1 MARDEDNGFGEWG
14 GYFEAKKSK
23 LEEQFAAASDPFR
36 KSDLF
41 QGISIF
47 VNGRTDPS
55 ADELKRI
62 MMVHGGIYH
71 HYERAH
77 TTYTIASTLPDVK
90 VRNMNLSKFIS
101 AKWVVDCLAQNKI
114 VDYKPYLLFTNQK
127 TSQPRI
133 TFANVK
139 NRSANETKKEKEPAQ
154 ATEVKPPQP
163 KEAEPPRTTETDP
176 PKPTEAEPPADEMDV
191 DLASILGE
199 LQQAVATSPEKK
211 AEISSLSETNQ
222 SINNLSSTSANSS
235 HARTAAD
242 PRFLSEFYKNS
253 RLHHIATLGAGFKQY
268 VCELRQTNANK
279 VFPMREELKNLKE
292 ATEVGGFRYVM
303 HIDMDCF
310 FVSVGLRSH
319 PELRGL
325 PVAVTHSKGGSAAT
339 DVPVH
344 PQADRQVEQELFAQ
358 RFEHRLHD
366 DTKVD
371 KVRSGFDKKMSLS
384 EIASCSYE
392 ARKKGIRNGMFVG
405 QALQLCPELKTIP
418 YDFDG
423 YREVAYTLYNTVAQY
438 TLNIEAVSCDEM
450 FVELTDMVDELK
462 VDVMAFVEHLR
473 QEVRTKTGCPCS
485 AGVGSNKFVATL
497 HFKSFYNYFPFR
509 LLARL
514 ATKEAKP
521 NGQHLLSSNLDI
533 LAYMAPMALETLP
546 GVGSSMSHKLKQ
558 AGMKN
563 CGDVQETSL
572 VRLGMLLG
580 RKVALNLHNNCRGID
595 PRPLVY
601 EQARKTVSAEMNFGI
616 RFTKAI
622 ECEQFLRQL
631 SDEVTKRLT
640 EVKRK
645 TKSINLKI
653 MVRAAEAPVETS
665 KYMGHGV
672 CDIVNKSSNLKHA
685 TDDVNVITSMVLNLM
700 KEADLPFHELRGLGI
715 HLTKLE
721 DAGEVRK
728 DNILK
733 QMFTKITEKQ
743 TRYPFVHPQK
753 KPAEEATEIKVKVRQ
768 PRIVLDMLKAAA
780 QKPQTEEQQES
791 SGCTGGQPEPKTEVA
806 PGGIDP
812 DFLASL
818 PEDIRREILNNQYEY
833 LLMEKEN
840 VATAKT
846 PRKRA
851 FSPTPSDDEQAPPPP
866 TFITTNTSPL
876 NASDL
881 QPSTSRAGQARLE
894 KRAAARQM
902 HENCRSDQIVADYIQ
917 ELPKYTHPA
926 LLQYM
931 NRSPEE
937 VPLSKQLRVGA
948 NPSPMEEEPP
958 NMLLEGD
965 FKGAL
970 NLWVSNEEV
979 PLPSDVDMIYTQI
992 CHLVR
997 AENLNLMYDVMRHL
1011 CRLIN
1016 AKRGGSCRWHMAY
1029 HHIEISIQDLM
1040 MELQGYHIHLTENI
1054 RCCKCRVY

>member
-23 LEEQFAAASDPFR
+23 LEEQFIAASDPFR

-62 MMVHGGIYH
+62 MMVHGGTYH
-71 HYERAH
+71 HYERSH

-101 AKWVVDCLAQNKI
+101 AKWVVDCLAQKKI

-139 NRSANETKKEKEPAQ
+139 NRSANETK
-154 ATEVKPPQP
+154 
-163 KEAEPPRTTETDP
+163 
-176 PKPTEAEPPADEMDV
+176 TEAEPPTEPPPEKMEVELSAVLE
-191 DLASILGE
+191 E
-199 LQQAVATSPEKK
+199 LQQAVYTSPEKK
-211 AEISSLSETNQ
+211 AVISCLSETNQ
-222 SINNLSSTSANSS
+222 SINNLSSTSSNSN

-242 PRFLSEFYKNS
+242 PSFLSEFYKNS

-268 VCELRQTNANK
+268 ICELRQANANK
-279 VFPMREELKNLKE
+279 GFPMRAKLKHLKE
-292 ATEVGGFRYVM
+292 ATDLCRFRYVM

-344 PQADRQVEQELFAQ
+344 PQADRQLEQELFAQ

-366 DTKVD
+366 DTKAD
-371 KVRSGFDKKMSLS
+371 KVRSGFEKKMSLS

-392 ARKKGIRNGMFVG
+392 ARDKGIRNGMFVG
-405 QALQLCPELKTIP
+405 QALKLCPELITIP

-423 YREVAYTLYNTVAQY
+423 YKEVAYTLYNTVAQY

-450 FVELTDMVDELK
+450 FVELTDMVNELK

-485 AGVGSNKFVATL
+485 AGVGPNK
-497 HFKSFYNYFPFR
+497 

-521 NGQHLLSSNLDI
+521 NGQHMLTSNHDI
-533 LAYMAPMALETLP
+533 MAYIAPMALETLP

-558 AGMKN
+558 AGMNN
-563 CGDVQETSL
+563 CGDVQATSL
-572 VRLGMLLG
+572 VKLGTLLG

-616 RFTKAI
+616 RFTKVI

-631 SDEVTKRLT
+631 SDEVTKRLI

-653 MVRAAEAPVETS
+653 MIRAAEAPVETS

-685 TDDVNVITSMVLNLM
+685 TDDVNVITTHVLNLM
-700 KEADLPFHELRGLGI
+700 KEADLPVHDLRGLGI

-721 DAGEVRK
+721 DVGEVRK
-728 DNILK
+728 ENILK
-733 QMFTKITEKQ
+733 EMFTKITEKRI
-743 TRYPFVHPQK
+743 RYQFEHPK
-753 KPAEEATEIKVKVRQ
+753 KEPEPEITVPKFKIRH
-768 PRIVLDMLKAAA
+768 PRIVIEMLKNAADA
-780 QKPQTEEQQES
+780 QKPSIEVQPES
-791 SGCTGGQPEPKTEVA
+791 TACKQPEPNAKVG
-806 PGGIDP
+806 PGKIDP
-812 DFLASL
+812 DFLAGL
-818 PEDIRREILNNQYEY
+818 PEDIRREVLNNQAEY

-840 VATAKT
+840 YVV
-846 PRKRA
+846 A
-851 FSPTPSDDEQAPPPP
+851 FSPTPSDDEAPPPP
-866 TFITTNTSPL
+866 PLIPRSPTTNTSPL

-881 QPSTSRAGQARLE
+881 QPSTSSAGQARLE
-894 KRAAARQM
+894 KRAAARDM
-902 HENCRSDQIVADYIQ
+902 NENCRPDEIVADYIN

-926 LLQYM
+926 ILQYI

-937 VPLSKQLRVGA
+937 VPTGRQLELGDCRPA
-948 NPSPMEEEPP
+948 TPSPKEEMPS
-958 NMLLEGD
+958 NNLLEGD
-965 FKGAL
+965 FKSAL
-970 NLWVSNEEV
+970 SYWVTKEEV
-979 PLPSDVDMIYTQI
+979 PLPADVEIIYTQI
-992 CHLVR
+992 CNLVR
-997 AENLNLMYDVMRHL
+997 ADNLNLMYDVMRYL

-1016 AKRGGSCRWHMAY
+1016 AKRGNCCPWHTAY
-1029 HHIEISIQDLM
+1029 NHIEINIQDLM
-1040 MELQGYHIHLTENI
+1040 MEVQGYHMHLTENI
-1054 RCCKCRVY
+1054 RCGKCNVFQS

>member
-1 MARDEDNGFGEWG
+1 MTRDEDNGFGEWG

-62 MMVHGGIYH
+62 MMVHGGTYH
-71 HYERAH
+71 HYERSH

-127 TSQPRI
+127 TSQPGI
-133 TFANVK
+133 NFANVK
-139 NRSANETKKEKEPAQ
+139 NRSVNETKKEA
-154 ATEVKPPQP
+154 KPP
-163 KEAEPPRTTETDP
+163 KEDME
-176 PKPTEAEPPADEMDV
+176 V
-191 DLASILGE
+191 DLFDVLEE
-199 LQQAVATSPEKK
+199 LQQAVFTSPEKK

-222 SINNLSSTSANSS
+222 SINNLSSTSSNSN
-235 HARTAAD
+235 HARTASD

-268 VCELRQTNANK
+268 VCELRQANANK
-279 VFPMREELKNLKE
+279 GFPMRAELKYLKKSTDSCE
-292 ATEVGGFRYVM
+292 FRYVM

-310 FVSVGLRSH
+310 FVSVGLRSR

-325 PVAVTHSKGGSAAT
+325 PVAVTHSKGGSGAT

-344 PQADRQVEQELFAQ
+344 PQADRQLEQELFAQ
-358 RFEHRLHD
+358 RFEHRMHD

-384 EIASCSYE
+384 ELASCSYE
-392 ARKKGIRNGMFVG
+392 ARDKGIRNGMFVG
-405 QALQLCPELKTIP
+405 QALKLCPELKTIP

-423 YREVAYTLYNTVAQY
+423 YREVAYTLYDTVAQY

-450 FVELTDMVDELK
+450 FVELTDMVSELK
-462 VDVMAFVEHLR
+462 VDVIAFVEHLR

-485 AGVGSNKFVATL
+485 AGVGPNK
-497 HFKSFYNYFPFR
+497 

-514 ATKEAKP
+514 ATKKAKP
-521 NGQHLLSSNLDI
+521 NGQHLLSSNQDFMT
-533 LAYMAPMALETLP
+533 YMAPMALESLP

-558 AGMKN
+558 AGMTN
-563 CGDVQETSL
+563 CGDVQQTSL
-572 VRLGMLLG
+572 VKLGMLLG

-616 RFTKAI
+616 RFSKVI

-631 SDEVTKRLT
+631 SDEVTKRLI

-672 CDIVNKSSNLKHA
+672 CDIINKSSNLKHA
-685 TDDVNVITSMVLNLM
+685 TDDINVITTMVLNLM
-700 KEADLPFHELRGLGI
+700 KEADLPVHELRGLGI

-721 DAGEVRK
+721 DVAEVK
-728 DNILK
+728 KENVLK
-733 QMFTKITEKQ
+733 EMFMKITEKR
-743 TRYPFVHPQK
+743 TRDPIEPPKK
-753 KPAEEATEIKVKVRQ
+753 KPAPEITMPEVKIKQ
-768 PRIVLDMLKAAA
+768 PRIVLEMLKTAAEA
-780 QKPQTEEQQES
+780 QKPLIAVQEENTGS
-791 SGCTGGQPEPKTEVA
+791 NGGQPTPNAEVG

-812 DFLASL
+812 DFLAEL
-818 PEDIRREILNNQYEY
+818 PDDLRRELLNNAHEH

-840 VATAKT
+840 KFVV
-846 PRKRA
+846 
-851 FSPTPSDDEQAPPPP
+851 PSDNETRPPPP
-866 TFITTNTSPL
+866 CIAKRPLTSTSPL

-881 QPSTSRAGQARLE
+881 QPSTSRAGQARLA
-894 KRAAARQM
+894 KKAAARAKN
-902 HENCRSDQIVADYIQ
+902 ENCRSDQIVEDYIN
-917 ELPKYTHPA
+917 ELPNHTHPA
-926 LLQYM
+926 LLQYI

-937 VPLSKQLRVGA
+937 VPTRKKLKLGDYHPAIPSKKEVG
-948 NPSPMEEEPP
+948 STI
-958 NMLLEGD
+958 LEGD
-965 FKGAL
+965 FKNVL
-970 NLWVSNEEV
+970 NGWVSNVDV
-979 PLPSDVDMIYTQI
+979 PLPADVNIIYTQM
-992 CHLVR
+992 CHLLK
-997 AENLNLMYDVMRHL
+997 ADKLNLMYDVMRHL

-1016 AKRGGSCRWHMAY
+1016 AKRGSSCHWHLAY
-1029 HHIEISIQDLM
+1029 NHIEMCIQDMM
-1040 MELQGYHIHLTENI
+1040 MELHGYHMHLTETI
-1054 RCCKCRVY
+1054 RCAKCNVF

>member
-62 MMVHGGIYH
+62 MMVHGGTYH
-71 HYERAH
+71 HYERSH

-101 AKWVVDCLAQNKI
+101 AKWVVDCLAQKRI

-133 TFANVK
+133 NFANVK
-139 NRSANETKKEKEPAQ
+139 NRSVNETK
-154 ATEVKPPQP
+154 T
-163 KEAEPPRTTETDP
+163 EAETQAQPP
-176 PKPTEAEPPADEMDV
+176 AEPPADQMEI
-191 DLASILGE
+191 DLAGILGE
-199 LQQAVATSPEKK
+199 LQQAVVTSPEKK
-211 AEISSLSETNQ
+211 ASAEISSLSETNQ
-222 SINNLSSTSANSS
+222 TLNNLSSTSTSS
-235 HARTAAD
+235 NHARTAAD
-242 PRFLSEFYKNS
+242 PRFLTEFYKNS

-268 VCELRQTNANK
+268 VCELRQNNAGK
-279 VFPMREELKNLKE
+279 DFPMREKLKGLKKS
-292 ATEVGGFRYVM
+292 TESGFRYVM

-358 RFEHRLHD
+358 RFEHRMHD

-371 KVRSGFDKKMSLS
+371 KVRSGFEKKMSLS

-392 ARKKGIRNGMFVG
+392 ARDKGIRNGMFVG
-405 QALQLCPELKTIP
+405 QALKLCPDLKTIP

-423 YREVAYTLYNTVAQY
+423 YKEVAFTLYNTVAQY

-485 AGVGSNKFVATL
+485 AGVGANK
-497 HFKSFYNYFPFR
+497 

-521 NGQHLLSSNLDI
+521 NGQHLLTSNQDI
-533 LAYMAPMALETLP
+533 MAYMAPMALETLP
-546 GVGSSMSHKLKQ
+546 GVGSSMSYKLKQ
-558 AGMKN
+558 AGLNN
-563 CGDVQETSL
+563 CGDVQQTSL
-572 VRLGMLLG
+572 VTLGTLLG
-580 RKVALNLHNNCRGID
+580 RKLALNLHNNCRGID

-631 SDEVTKRLT
+631 SDEVTKRLI

-653 MVRAAEAPVETS
+653 MVRAADAPVETS

-685 TDDVNVITSMVLNLM
+685 TDDVNVITTIVLNLM
-700 KEADLPFHELRGLGI
+700 KDADLPFHELRGLGI
-715 HLTKLE
+715 HLNKLE
-721 DAGEVRK
+721 EAGEVRK
-728 DNILK
+728 ENILK
-733 QMFTKITEKQ
+733 QMFVKISEKR
-743 TRYPFVHPQK
+743 TRYPIVPPKEQ
-753 KPAEEATEIKVKVRQ
+753 PVEEATETKPLNKK
-768 PRIVLDMLKAAA
+768 PRIVIDMLKAAA
-780 QKPQTEEQQES
+780 EVKKPLIEDQKESAAQPKPNTEA
-791 SGCTGGQPEPKTEVA
+791 EV
-806 PGGIDP
+806 GGIDP
-812 DFLASL
+812 DFLAQL
-818 PEDIRREILNNQYEY
+818 PEDLRREVLNNQNEY

-840 VATAKT
+840 DASARN

-851 FSPTPSDDEQAPPPP
+851 ISPTPSDEQAPPPP
-866 TFITTNTSPL
+866 PFIVRSPSTSTSPL

-881 QPSTSRAGQARLE
+881 RPSTSRAGLARLE
-894 KRAAARQM
+894 KRAAAARGTK
-902 HENCRSDQIVADYIQ
+902 NCRSDQIVADYIK

-926 LLQYM
+926 LLQYI

-937 VPLSKQLRVGA
+937 VPTSNQLRKDDFHPA
-948 NPSPMEEEPP
+948 IPSPKGDMPF

-965 FKGAL
+965 FKSVL
-970 NLWVSNEEV
+970 NVWVSNEEV
-979 PLPSDVDMIYTQI
+979 PLPADVEMIFMQI
-992 CHLVR
+992 CALLQ
-997 AENLNLMYDVMRHL
+997 ADNLNLMYDVMRHL

-1016 AKRGGSCRWHMAY
+1016 AKRGNSCRWHMAY
-1029 HHIEISIQDLM
+1029 NHIELCIQDQM
-1040 MELQGYHIHLTENI
+1040 MEFQGYHMHLTENI
-1054 RCCKCRVY
+1054 RCRKCGVY

>member
-1 MARDEDNGFGEWG
+1 MTRDEDNGFGEWG

-62 MMVHGGIYH
+62 MMVHGGTYH
-71 HYERAH
+71 HYERSH

-133 TFANVK
+133 NFANVK
-139 NRSANETKKEKEPAQ
+139 NRSVNETKKEA
-154 ATEVKPPQP
+154 KPP
-163 KEAEPPRTTETDP
+163 KEDME
-176 PKPTEAEPPADEMDV
+176 V
-191 DLASILGE
+191 DLFDVLEE
-199 LQQAVATSPEKK
+199 LQQAVFTSPKKK

-222 SINNLSSTSANSS
+222 SINNLSSTSSNSNN
-235 HARTAAD
+235 ARTASD

-268 VCELRQTNANK
+268 VCELRQANANK
-279 VFPMREELKNLKE
+279 GFPMRAELKYLKKSTDSCE
-292 ATEVGGFRYVM
+292 FRYVM

-310 FVSVGLRSH
+310 FVSVGLRSR

-325 PVAVTHSKGGSAAT
+325 PVAVTHSKGGSGAT

-344 PQADRQVEQELFAQ
+344 PQADRQLEQELFAQ
-358 RFEHRLHD
+358 RFEHRMHD

-392 ARKKGIRNGMFVG
+392 ARDKGIRNGMFVG
-405 QALQLCPELKTIP
+405 QALKLCPELKTIP

-423 YREVAYTLYNTVAQY
+423 YREVAYTLYDTVAQY

-450 FVELTDMVDELK
+450 FVELTDMVSELK

-485 AGVGSNKFVATL
+485 AGVGPNK
-497 HFKSFYNYFPFR
+497 

-514 ATKEAKP
+514 ATKKAKP
-521 NGQHLLSSNLDI
+521 NGQHLLSANQDFMT
-533 LAYMAPMALETLP
+533 YMAPMALETLP

-558 AGMKN
+558 AGMTN
-563 CGDVQETSL
+563 CGDVQQTSL
-572 VRLGMLLG
+572 VKLGMLLG

-601 EQARKTVSAEMNFGI
+601 EQVDYARITLPLAQWVLIVLFRFQARKTVSAEMNFGI
-616 RFTKAI
+616 RFTKVI

-631 SDEVTKRLT
+631 SDEVTKRLI

-672 CDIVNKSSNLKHA
+672 CDIINKSSNLKHA
-685 TDDVNVITSMVLNLM
+685 TDDINVITTMVLNLM
-700 KEADLPFHELRGLGI
+700 KEADLPVHELRGLGI

-721 DAGEVRK
+721 DIAEVK
-728 DNILK
+728 KENVLK
-733 QMFTKITEKQ
+733 EMFMKITEKR
-743 TRYPFVHPQK
+743 TRDPIEPPKK
-753 KPAEEATEIKVKVRQ
+753 KPAPEITMPEVKIKQ
-768 PRIVLDMLKAAA
+768 PRIVLEMLKTAAEA
-780 QKPQTEEQQES
+780 QKPLIVVQEENTGS
-791 SGCTGGQPEPKTEVA
+791 NGGQPTPNAKVG

-812 DFLASL
+812 DFLAEL
-818 PEDIRREILNNQYEY
+818 PDDLRRELLNNAHEH

-840 VATAKT
+840 KFVV
-846 PRKRA
+846 
-851 FSPTPSDDEQAPPPP
+851 PSDNETRPPPCIAKRQL
-866 TFITTNTSPL
+866 TSTSPL

-881 QPSTSRAGQARLE
+881 QPSTSRAGQARLA
-894 KRAAARQM
+894 KKAAARAKN
-902 HENCRSDQIVADYIQ
+902 ENCRSDQIVEDYIN
-917 ELPKYTHPA
+917 ELPNHTHPA
-926 LLQYM
+926 LLQYI

-937 VPLSKQLRVGA
+937 VPTRKKLKLGDYHPAIPSKKEVG
-948 NPSPMEEEPP
+948 STI
-958 NMLLEGD
+958 LEGD
-965 FKGAL
+965 FKNVL
-970 NLWVSNEEV
+970 NGWVSNVDV
-979 PLPSDVDMIYTQI
+979 PLPADVNIIYTQM
-992 CHLVR
+992 CHLLK
-997 AENLNLMYDVMRHL
+997 ADKLNLMYDVMRHL

-1016 AKRGGSCRWHMAY
+1016 AKRGSSCHWHLAY
-1029 HHIEISIQDLM
+1029 NHIEVCIQDMM
-1040 MELQGYHIHLTENI
+1040 MELHGYHMHLTESI
-1054 RCCKCRVY
+1054 RCAKCNVF

>member
-62 MMVHGGIYH
+62 MMVHGGTYH
-71 HYERAH
+71 HYERSH

-133 TFANVK
+133 NFANVK
-139 NRSANETKKEKEPAQ
+139 NRSLKESKM
-154 ATEVKPPQP
+154 EVDAP
-163 KEAEPPRTTETDP
+163 
-176 PKPTEAEPPADEMDV
+176 AEPPAELPADKMEI
-191 DLASILGE
+191 DLAGILGE
-199 LQQAVATSPEKK
+199 LQQAVVTSPEKK
-211 AEISSLSETNQ
+211 AETSSLSETNQ
-222 SINNLSSTSANSS
+222 SINNLSSTSSNSN

-268 VCELRQTNANK
+268 VCELRQANAGK
-279 VFPMREELKNLKE
+279 DFPMREALKNLKE
-292 ATEVGGFRYVM
+292 ATEISGFRYVM

-325 PVAVTHSKGGSAAT
+325 PVAVTHSKGGSAAA

-366 DTKVD
+366 DNKVD

-392 ARKKGIRNGMFVG
+392 AREKGIRNGMFVG
-405 QALQLCPELKTIP
+405 QALKLCPELKTIP

-423 YREVAYTLYNTVAQY
+423 YREVAFMLYNTVAQY

-485 AGVGSNKFVATL
+485 AGVGPNK
-497 HFKSFYNYFPFR
+497 

-521 NGQHLLSSNLDI
+521 NGQHLLTSNQNI

-558 AGMKN
+558 AGLNN
-563 CGDVQETSL
+563 CGDVQQTSL
-572 VRLGMLLG
+572 ARLDMLLG
-580 RKVALNLHNNCRGID
+580 KKLALNLHNNCRGID

-685 TDDVNVITSMVLNLM
+685 TDDVNVITSLVLNLM

-728 DNILK
+728 DNVLK
-733 QMFTKITEKQ
+733 QMFIKITEKR
-743 TRYPFVHPQK
+743 TRYPL
-753 KPAEEATEIKVKVRQ
+753 KPPKEQPVEKVAEVKAKIK
-768 PRIVLDMLKAAA
+768 PRNVLSMLNAAA
-780 QKPQTEEQQES
+780 EVQKPMIREQPKS
-791 SGCTGGQPEPKTEVA
+791 SECEGVQPELKFTDVGPRE
-806 PGGIDP
+806 IDP
-812 DFLASL
+812 DFLAHM
-818 PEDIRREILNNQYEY
+818 PEEIRCELLKNQNEF
-833 LLMEKEN
+833 LLMEKKN
-840 VATAKT
+840 DDPA
-846 PRKRA
+846 RKSLSPA
-851 FSPTPSDDEQAPPPP
+851 FSTTPSDEEIPPPP
-866 TFITTNTSPL
+866 PFIVRSSLGQTSPL

-881 QPSTSRAGQARLE
+881 RPSTSRAGLARLQQ
-894 KRAAARQM
+894 RAAARKEY
-902 HENCRSDQIVADYIQ
+902 ENDSRSDENDCRSDQIVADYVK

-926 LLQYM
+926 LLEYI
-931 NRSPEE
+931 NRSPDE
-937 VPLSKQLRVGA
+937 VPTSGKPPA
-948 NPSPMEEEPP
+948 IPSPKVEVPS
-958 NMLLEGD
+958 NMLEGD
-965 FKGAL
+965 YKSML
-970 NLWVSNEEV
+970 NVWISNEEV
-979 PLPSDVDMIYTQI
+979 PLPADVEMIYKQI
-992 CHLVR
+992 CSLVR
-997 AENLNLMYDVMRHL
+997 AEKFNLMYDVMRHL

-1029 HHIEISIQDLM
+1029 NHIEFNIQDLM
-1040 MELQGYHIHLTENI
+1040 MEMQGYQMCLIENI
-1054 RCCKCRVY
+1054 RCAKCSVY